1 MDRSARSGLRSFK
14 PTLRASYAA
23 EMRVFPRQRARR
35 GADDTVNLETRK
47 VERSL
52 TKGWR
57 SRGSRRPR
65 RRPGGRGRR
74 SLEELALLVL
84 GSRGYGPLR
93 AVLLGSVSQRLA
105 QLLGRLCDRAG
116 NNRAVTSAR

>member
-1 MDRSARSGLRSFK
+1 VEADALVGDPADVVVDLSRS
-14 PTLRASYAA
+14 
-23 EMRVFPRQRARR
+23 
-35 GADDTVNLETRK
+35 
-47 VERSL
+47 
-52 TKGWR
+52 
-57 SRGSRRPR
+57 
-65 RRPGGRGRR
+65 
-74 SLEELALLVL
+74 LALLVL